1 MKYSESNYNPDELE
15 QENTEDAASA
25 AAIFDIKEQTMRDY
39 IGAEVE
45 EIDHRLSEIEKDRAD
60 LLKELQHEGDH
71 ASLDTRKQYEI
82 LGAETEALRQLL
94 EHGDQYENLND

>member
-1 MKYSESNYNPDELE
+1 MRDSESNYNPDDLE
-15 QENTEDAASA
+15 QENTEDVASA
-25 AAIFDIKEQTMRDY
+25 AAIFDIKEQTRRDY

-45 EIDHRLSEIEKDRAD
+45 EIENRLSDIEKERAD
-60 LLKELQHEGDH
+60 LLKELQHDGDH

-94 EHGDQYENLND
+94 EHGEQYQNLNA